1 MNEKT
6 GGADNWVEKLT
17 RQKYLRGGFVGE
29 RL

>member
-1 MNEKT
+1 MNEKK

-17 RQKYLRGGFVGE
+17 GKKYLRGGFVGE